1 MLQNRQRV
9 YTWTRHPVQFPDSG
23 PASLRAPS
31 SLRPS
36 TALSDFTEGRSR
48 EMASLRPP
56 SSSRT
61 PSLRRSSA
69 VFAPGSPDEFPFDF
83 NADFA
88 RSDPCAFLSVGLW
101 RRAKVASPTIDPR
114 GCARSLEWVRPRLT
128 RAQSDALEAPPF
140 GRSPAIV
147 RSTCNSKQLRR
158 VLCEPKVILFF
169 YFYFY
174 FMFGSRSH
182 RFA

>member
-1 MLQNRQRV
+1 MLQNQQRV

-61 PSLRRSSA
+61 PSLWRSSA
-69 VFAPGSPDEFPFDF
+69 VFAPGSSDEFPFDF

-88 RSDPCAFLSVGLW
+88 RLDPFAFLSAALW
-101 RRAKVASPTIDPR
+101 RRAKVASPTNTCSNDGLIRLNRFVKRFSVHPYHLLSYYLAKTEPPR
-114 GCARSLEWVRPRLT
+114 SRSRPR
-128 RAQSDALEAPPF
+128 
-140 GRSPAIV
+140 
-147 RSTCNSKQLRR
+147 NSHVNWRKI
-158 VLCEPKVILFF
+158 EK
-169 YFYFY
+169 
-174 FMFGSRSH
+174 
-182 RFA
+182 